1 MEGKFDIFAVIGK
14 RMDWLNQRERVL
26 AENIANSDTPQYVPR
41 DLDGS
46 QFSRLLRSQ
55 LAPVAPTTTDRAHL
69 SGTVA
74 HDGPAKTEGQRHT
87 YETSPTGNAVILEE
101 QLIKVQ
107 ETQSAYQLMTN
118 LYRKHMDMFRIA
130 MRGPGG

>member
-26 AENIANSDTPQYVPR
+26 AENIANSDTPDFIPR

-46 QFSRLLRSQ
+46 KFGRLLQSQ
-55 LAPVAPTTTDRAHL
+55 LLPVAPTTTQPTHL
-69 SGTVA
+69 RGTVVS
-74 HDGPAKTEGQRHT
+74 DGPAKTVAQRLT
-87 YETSPTGNAVILEE
+87 YEASPSGNAVVLEE
-101 QLIKVQ
+101 QLNKVS

-118 LYRKHMDMFRIA
+118 LYRKHMDMFRMA
-130 MRGPGG
+130 LRGPGG

>member
-26 AENIANSDTPQYVPR
+26 ADNIANSDTPEYVPR

-46 QFSRLLRSQ
+46 KFRRLLQSQ
-55 LAPVAPTTTDRAHL
+55 LAPVTPTTTQPAHMP
-69 SGTVA
+69 GTVVR
-74 HDGPAKTEGQRHT
+74 DGPAKVNPQRQT
-87 YETSPTGNAVILEE
+87 YESSPSGNAVVLEE
-101 QLIKVQ
+101 QLNKVS

-130 MRGPGG
+130 LRGPGG

>member
-1 MEGKFDIFAVIGK
+1 MEGKFNIFAVLGK

-26 AENIANSDTPQYVPR
+26 SENIANSDTPEYKPR

-46 QFSRLLRSQ
+46 KFSRLLQSQ
-55 LAPVAPTTTDRAHL
+55 LAPVEPTTTDRAHL
-69 SGTVA
+69 SGTVVR
-74 HDGPAKTEGQRHT
+74 DGPAKIEGQRHT
-87 YETSPTGNAVILEE
+87 YEASPTGNAVILEE

-118 LYRKHMDMFRIA
+118 LYRKHMDMLRIA
-130 MRGPGG
+130 VRGPGG

>member
-26 AENIANSDTPQYVPR
+26 ANNIANSDTPGFVPR
-41 DLDGS
+41 DLDSS

-55 LAPVAPTTTDRAHL
+55 LAPVAPTTTNAAHMR
-69 SGTVA
+69 GTVVS
-74 HDGPAKTEGQRHT
+74 DGPAKSERQRET
-87 YETSPTGNAVILEE
+87 YETSPTGNAVVLEE
-101 QLIKVQ
+101 QLVKVS

-118 LYRKHMDMFRIA
+118 LYRKHMDMFRLA
-130 MRGPGG
+130 LRGPGG